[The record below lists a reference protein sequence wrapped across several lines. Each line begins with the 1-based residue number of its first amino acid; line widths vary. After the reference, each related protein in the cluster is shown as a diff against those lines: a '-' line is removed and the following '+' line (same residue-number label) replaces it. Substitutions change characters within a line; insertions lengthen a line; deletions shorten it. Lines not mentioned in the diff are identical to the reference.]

1 MLASTL
7 TQPASG
13 AMATTDGRVP
23 GTCKEQERPPPTRRA
38 IYLSSGTMVRAALS
52 PQWVAPLRV
61 SEQGHWADHMV
72 TDIDMVIQNP
82 NLCPADMCELLRQLE
97 GGRDLVLSLAAVMK
111 TAGLLRCPRCLS
123 RLVSCRGRLH
133 ERQGP
138 DAILWVPH
146 KQSGAA
152 DAEAVASAADA
163 PAPEAAWDWTEQQHT
178 WWWSVADME
187 EVPRCVETLP
197 MWPPWPHERL
207 VGREAG

>member
-1 MLASTL
+1 MQAAE
-7 TQPASG
+7 PA
-13 AMATTDGRVP
+13 A
-23 GTCKEQERPPPTRRA
+23 ERPR
-38 IYLSSGTMVRAALS
+38 L
-52 PQWVAPLRV
+52 
-61 SEQGHWADHMV
+61 
-72 TDIDMVIQNP
+72 
-82 NLCPADMCELLRQLE
+82 
-97 GGRDLVLSLAAVMK
+97 GGRDVDEHGINS
-111 TAGLLRCPRCLS
+111 GLLRCPRCLS

-197 MWPPWPHERL
+197 MRPPRLPSGWLAERL
-207 VGREAG
+207 AEAAVSSRHGLPLRAASGEPAGRSLCHLVSRPRSTTAGSRRW

>member
-1 MLASTL
+1 MQAAE
-7 TQPASG
+7 PA
-13 AMATTDGRVP
+13 A
-23 GTCKEQERPPPTRRA
+23 ERPR
-38 IYLSSGTMVRAALS
+38 L
-52 PQWVAPLRV
+52 
-61 SEQGHWADHMV
+61 
-72 TDIDMVIQNP
+72 
-82 NLCPADMCELLRQLE
+82 
-97 GGRDLVLSLAAVMK
+97 GGRDVDEHGVNS
-111 TAGLLRCPRCLS
+111 GLLRCPRCLS

-138 DAILWVPH
+138 DAILWVPR
-146 KQSGAA
+146 KPSGAA

>member
-1 MLASTL
+1 MQAAE
-7 TQPASG
+7 PA
-13 AMATTDGRVP
+13 A
-23 GTCKEQERPPPTRRA
+23 ERPR
-38 IYLSSGTMVRAALS
+38 L
-52 PQWVAPLRV
+52 
-61 SEQGHWADHMV
+61 
-72 TDIDMVIQNP
+72 
-82 NLCPADMCELLRQLE
+82 
-97 GGRDLVLSLAAVMK
+97 GGRDVDEHGVNS
-111 TAGLLRCPRCLS
+111 GLLRCPRCLS

-187 EVPRCVETLP
+187 EVHPRSVETLP
-197 MWPPWPHERL
+197 MRPPCLSRAAGWPRGWLKLRSARGMVCH
-207 VGREAG
+207 